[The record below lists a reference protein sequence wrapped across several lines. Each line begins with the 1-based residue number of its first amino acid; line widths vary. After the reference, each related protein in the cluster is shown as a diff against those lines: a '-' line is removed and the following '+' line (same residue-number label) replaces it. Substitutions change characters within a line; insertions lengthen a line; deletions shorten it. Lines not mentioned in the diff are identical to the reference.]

1 MHITILTTG
10 GTIDKVYFD
19 AKSDYEVGDPL
30 IGEILQEANVN
41 FDFDVHTLFQKDS
54 LDLTDADR
62 FVIVEAVR
70 ECADQHIVITHGTD
84 TMVDTARAIEE
95 AETGKTVVLV
105 GALNPARFRSSDAIF
120 NIGFAMA
127 AVQAR
132 GPGVYIA
139 MNGQVFSPGSV
150 CKNRAANQFETTQ
163 SAGSE

>member
-19 AKSDYEVGDPL
+19 AKSDYEVGEPL

-62 FVIVEAVR
+62 FVIVETVR
-70 ECADQHIVITHGTD
+70 ECTDRHIVITHGTD

-95 AETGKTVVLV
+95 AKTGKTVVLV

-127 AVQAR
+127 AVQAL
-132 GPGVYIA
+132 GPGVYVA
-139 MNGQVFSPGSV
+139 MNGQVFSPDRV
-150 CKNRAANQFETTQ
+150 RKNRAANQFETT
-163 SAGSE
+163 

>member
-1 MHITILTTG
+1 MHITIFTTG

-19 AKSDYEVGDPL
+19 AKSNYEVGEPL

-62 FVIVEAVR
+62 FVIVQNVR
-70 ECADQHIVITHGTD
+70 ECVDQHIVITHGTD
-84 TMVDTARAIEE
+84 TMVDTAQAIEE

-105 GALNPARFRSSDAIF
+105 GALNPARFRGSDAIF

-127 AVQAR
+127 AVQALD
-132 GPGVYIA
+132 PGVYVA
-139 MNGQVFSPGSV
+139 MNGQVFRPGSV
-150 CKNRAANQFETTQ
+150 RKNRAANQFETL
-163 SAGSE
+163 

>member
-1 MHITILTTG
+1 MHITIFTTG

-19 AKSDYEVGDPL
+19 AKSNYEVGEPL

-62 FVIVEAVR
+62 FVIVQNVR

-84 TMVDTARAIEE
+84 TMVDTAQAIEE

-105 GALNPARFRSSDAIF
+105 GALNPARFRGSDAIF

-127 AVQAR
+127 AVQALD
-132 GPGVYIA
+132 PGVYVA
-139 MNGQVFSPGSV
+139 MNGQVFRPGSV
-150 CKNRAANQFETTQ
+150 RKNRAANQFETL
-163 SAGSE
+163 

>member
-1 MHITILTTG
+1 VHI
-10 GTIDKVYFD
+10 
-19 AKSDYEVGDPL
+19 
-30 IGEILQEANVN
+30 
-41 FDFDVHTLFQKDS
+41 LFQKDS

-84 TMVDTARAIEE
+84 TMVDTAQAIQE

-127 AVQAR
+127 AVQALD
-132 GPGVYIA
+132 PGVHIA
-139 MNGQVFSPGSV
+139 MNGQVFKPDSV
-150 CKNRAANQFETTQ
+150 RKNRAANQFEVL
-163 SAGSE
+163 

>member
-19 AKSDYEVGDPL
+19 AKSDYEVGEPL

-41 FDFDVHTLFQKDS
+41 FEFDVHTLFQKDS

-62 FVIVEAVR
+62 FVIVENVR

-84 TMVDTARAIEE
+84 TMVDTAQAIE
-95 AETGKTVVLV
+95 AAVTGKTVVLV

-127 AVQAR
+127 AVQALD
-132 GPGVYIA
+132 PGVHIA
-139 MNGQVFSPGSV
+139 MNGQVFGPDSV
-150 CKNRAANQFETTQ
+150 RKNRAANQFE
-163 SAGSE
+163 AL

>member
-19 AKSDYEVGDPL
+19 AKSDYEVGEPL

-62 FVIVEAVR
+62 FVIVETVR
-70 ECADQHIVITHGTD
+70 ECTDRHIVITHGTD

-95 AETGKTVVLV
+95 ANTGKTVVLV

-127 AVQAR
+127 AVQALS
-132 GPGVYIA
+132 PGVYIA
-139 MNGQVFSPGSV
+139 MNGQVFSPDRV
-150 CKNRAANQFETTQ
+150 RKNRAANQFETT
-163 SAGSE
+163 